1 MKILVTGGTG
11 FIGRHLIRA
20 LAEDGHSLNILVRTA
35 EKGAAVGPF
44 GTPFIGHLQD
54 SSALEKAVAGT
65 QAVIH
70 AAGVIRGNSA
80 QDFDQGNAQAAEN
93 LARACLSSGAAVER
107 IIHLSSLSGFGPAST
122 EALPLESDEPAPVSD
137 YGRSKLKAE
146 RTLDRLLPDVRRI
159 HLRLTA
165 VYGPGDRETLSFF
178 KMGRYGT
185 FFVPGDGRQK
195 IQMLYVSDVVQS
207 VRNALTADAEGPIF
221 IAHPRVLAFSDLI
234 LAIGQAMGRRLTVIP
249 IHGTMVKTIAWVN
262 LRLGRLFG
270 HPTMFNSQKA
280 REMLSTRWI
289 CSVEKARN
297 MLNFSCATDFPE
309 GARESYLWYRKNNWI

>member
-11 FIGRHLIRA
+11 FIGRHLIHA
-20 LAEDGHSLNILVRTA
+20 LAGDGHSLNILVRNA
-35 EKGAAVGPF
+35 EKSAAVRSF
-44 GTPFIGHLQD
+44 GTPFIGTLQD
-54 SSALEKAVAGT
+54 VPALEKAAAGA

-80 QDFDQGNAQAAEN
+80 QAFDQGNAQAAEN

-107 IIHLSSLSGFGPAST
+107 IIHLSSLSAFGPAPT
-122 EALPLESDEPAPVSD
+122 EIPPLETAEPAPISD

-146 RTLDRLLPDVRRI
+146 RALDRLLPDVRRI

-165 VYGPGDRETLSFF
+165 VYGPGDRETLSLF

-195 IQMLYVSDVVQS
+195 IQMLYIADAVQS
-207 VRNALTADAEGPIF
+207 IRSALTADAEGPFF
-221 IAHPRVLAFSDLI
+221 IAHPHVLSFSDLI
-234 LAIGQAMGRRLTVIP
+234 LAIGQAMGKRLTVIP
-249 IHGTMVKTIAWVN
+249 IHGSMVKTMAWVN
-262 LRLGRLFG
+262 LRLGRIFG

-280 REMLSTRWI
+280 REMLATRWI
-289 CSVEKARN
+289 CSVGKAGN

-309 GARESYLWYRKNNWI
+309 GARESYLWYKKNNWI